1 MLVSQGDNPENIFFL
16 VNIQYTMGLGAW
28 AKKKIEEKLEER
40 RFDKA
45 ELERNKE
52 ENRNHR
58 LEIEGILDKF
68 DMSDLQNFIEKF
80 LGGAMVTVEEKQ

>member
-1 MLVSQGDNPENIFFL
+1 MINQCDNPEKLFFL

-28 AKKKIEEKLEER
+28 AKKKIEEKLEVR

-52 ENRNHR
+52 ENHN
-58 LEIEGILDKF
+58 
-68 DMSDLQNFIEKF
+68 QNTNRKNN
-80 LGGAMVTVEEKQ
+80 

>member
-1 MLVSQGDNPENIFFL
+1 
-16 VNIQYTMGLGAW
+16 MGLGAW

-52 ENRNHR
+52 ENRKR
-58 LEIEGILDKF
+58 RSEIQAVLDKF
-68 DMSDLQNFIEKF
+68 DMSDLQNFVEKF
-80 LGGAMVTVEEKQ
+80 LGGVLHYKEEIQADGQL